1 MKRKFG
7 KKNST
12 IFMSVAVILSLFGL
26 GGKLTNSP
34 LLDLPV
40 LDQLFDNEPK
50 IEISKEQTEQD
61 KYLISLVF
69 DGDVY
74 PENIVNIN
82 DGKTILSG
90 DDEKLLKENGAS
102 DFWVEYANLD
112 SLGRSGEVMALVTY
126 NAVYEHSSSV
136 LERPSFSSSV
146 RLAGEYQDGAYDS
159 LNGNWK
165 GSVSNNAKVQ
175 LDGYRGYL
183 YNKSH
188 SLAWSLGGDME
199 VHNLTLGTRAQNV
212 GTNSGKGGMAYSETI
227 IRNAIYDNHDTK
239 VLYRIKPLY
248 KGSELLPRG
257 SKVSAYSINDDGK
270 SVNLN
275 VWVFNAQKGI
285 TIDYG
290 NGQWEQQNR

>member
-1 MKRKFG
+1 MKRKFAR
-7 KKNST
+7 KSPK
-12 IFMSVAVILSLFGL
+12 IFITVAVILSLFGL
-26 GGKLTNSP
+26 GGKLSNSS
-34 LLDLPV
+34 LLDLSV
-40 LDQLFDNEPK
+40 LDQFFDSKPK
-50 IEISKEQTEQD
+50 IEVSKNQTEQD
-61 KYLISLVF
+61 KYLMSLVF

-82 DGKTILSG
+82 DGKTSLSNE
-90 DDEKLLKENGAS
+90 DEKLLKDNGDS
-102 DFWVEYANLD
+102 EFWVDYSSLD
-112 SLGRSGEVMALVTY
+112 SLGRSGEVVALVTY

-136 LERPSFSSSV
+136 VERPSFSSTV

-159 LNGNWK
+159 LKGAWK

-239 VLYRIKPLY
+239 VLYRIEPLY
-248 KGSELLPRG
+248 EGTELLPRG
-257 SKVSAYSINDDGK
+257 SKVSAYSVNDDGQT
-270 SVNLN
+270 VNLN
-275 VWVFNAQKGI
+275 VWVFNAQKGVS
-285 TIDYG
+285 IDYK
-290 NGQWEQQNR
+290 NGQWKQ

>member
-1 MKRKFG
+1 MKRKFAR
-7 KKNST
+7 KSPK
-12 IFMSVAVILSLFGL
+12 IFITVAVILSLFGL
-26 GGKLTNSP
+26 GGKLSNSS
-34 LLDLPV
+34 LLDLSV
-40 LDQLFDNEPK
+40 LDQFFDSKPK
-50 IEISKEQTEQD
+50 IEVSKNQTEQD
-61 KYLISLVF
+61 KYLMSLVF

-82 DGKTILSG
+82 DGKTSLSNE
-90 DDEKLLKENGAS
+90 DEKLLKDNGDS
-102 DFWVEYANLD
+102 EFWVDYSSLD
-112 SLGRSGEVMALVTY
+112 SLGRSGEVVALVTY

-136 LERPSFSSSV
+136 VERPSFSSTV

-159 LNGNWK
+159 LKGAWK

-239 VLYRIKPLY
+239 VLYRIEPVY
-248 KGSELLPRG
+248 EGTELLPRG
-257 SKVSAYSINDDGK
+257 SKVSAYSVNDDGQT
-270 SVNLN
+270 VNLN
-275 VWVFNAQKGI
+275 VWVFNAQKGVS
-285 TIDYG
+285 IDYK
-290 NGQWEQQNR
+290 NGQWKQ

>member
-1 MKRKFG
+1 MKRKFAR
-7 KKNST
+7 KSPT
-12 IFMSVAVILSLFGL
+12 IFITVAVILSLFGL
-26 GGKLTNSP
+26 GGKLTNSS
-34 LLDLPV
+34 LLDLSV
-40 LDQLFDNEPK
+40 LDQFFDSKPK
-50 IEISKEQTEQD
+50 IEVSKNQTEQD
-61 KYLISLVF
+61 KYLMSLVF

-82 DGKTILSG
+82 DGKTSLSNE
-90 DDEKLLKENGAS
+90 DEKLLKDNGDS
-102 DFWVEYANLD
+102 EFWVDYSSLD
-112 SLGRSGEVMALVTY
+112 SLGRSGEVVALVTY

-136 LERPSFSSSV
+136 VERPSFSSTV

-159 LNGNWK
+159 LKGAWK

-239 VLYRIKPLY
+239 VLYRIEPLY
-248 KGSELLPRG
+248 EGTELLPRG
-257 SKVSAYSINDDGK
+257 SKVSAYSVNDDGQT
-270 SVNLN
+270 VNLN
-275 VWVFNAQKGI
+275 VWVFNAQKGVS
-285 TIDYG
+285 IDYK
-290 NGQWEQQNR
+290 NGQWKQ